1 MKTKTLIIS
10 IIAGLTLLA
19 SCGQSPKGSADL
31 SFTKGQVDSV
41 SYLLGINFGSFIKGY
56 NFGDDINYS
65 EVMKGLK
72 DFANA
77 EGNMRDPEF
86 GNQFKISPD
95 ELNDVFNS
103 FLEKRRQIV
112 LAENKAK
119 EDAFLEANRKKA
131 DVRETASGLQYRII
145 APGNNVKPGPQDK
158 VLVHY
163 KGTLLDGTV
172 FDQTQ
177 EGGDPIELPLNG
189 VIPGWREGLQLVGE
203 GGDIELFI
211 PAALAYGE
219 SGNQAIEPNST
230 LIFRVQVAEVHPAEA
245 D

>member
-1 MKTKTLIIS
+1 MKTKTLILS
-10 IIAGLTLLA
+10 LLAGLALLA
-19 SCGQSPKGSADL
+19 SCGQGPKGSADAN
-31 SFTKGQVDSV
+31 FTKGQIDTV
-41 SYLLGINFGSFIKGY
+41 SYLLGVNFGSFIKGY
-56 NFGDDINYS
+56 NFGDNVNYS
-65 EVMKGLK
+65 EIMKGLK
-72 DFANA
+72 DFVDA

-86 GNQFKISPD
+86 TSQFKINP
-95 ELNDVFNS
+95 ETMNDVFGQ
-103 FLEKRRQIV
+103 FLEVRRQAV
-112 LAENKAK
+112 LSENKAK

-172 FDQTQ
+172 FDQTP
-177 EGGDPIELPLNG
+177 EGGDPIELPLSG

-219 SGNQAIEPNST
+219 SGNQGIEPNST
-230 LIFRVQVAEVHPAEA
+230 LIFHVQVAEVHPADA
-245 D
+245 N